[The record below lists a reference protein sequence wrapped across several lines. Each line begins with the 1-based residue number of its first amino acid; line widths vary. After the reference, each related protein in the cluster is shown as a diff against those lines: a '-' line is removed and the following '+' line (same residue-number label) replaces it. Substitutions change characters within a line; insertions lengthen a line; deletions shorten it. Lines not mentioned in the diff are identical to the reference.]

1 MPKIF
6 LIKKRLH
13 EQQLGLQEGQ
23 ELLASKADTLC
34 PGSPLD
40 DGPIPLLSKKDK
52 ECVDRDV
59 FGEHNGNKS
68 PNERRTKEPRRFI
81 SSILGGEIPYGSHR
95 GHVLTQAERKQY
107 LPVAVD
113 SKKVE
118 EKPLIKEEKD
128 ALQSEPVVLPPRNSP
143 SPESAPSP
151 GIDNV
156 TCQKVSVIQRTPAQS
171 QFQNNKKELSDV
183 RLPVTLPSSEPE
195 QDQPIDYVIAKKRG
209 ETEDEETEKK
219 IREQRRTSSSKIA
232 NSILARP
239 ILVLRNRPGTKLPGI
254 MNAAAGHG
262 RSTNGN
268 SSNSG
273 SQNTSGSGNFSSSG
287 GSAAPSSG
295 GGGGALGGGSGSGGN
310 GGRDGRSNYGPNS
323 PPTGSLPPFY
333 ETLGPNTKGGQ
344 NSFNANSN
352 FTNEFNMMNGFNME
366 CENTENANTN
376 FPEQSK
382 QYSLMQNAHYGI
394 ALKDEEIDYDRIEN
408 KLENLG
414 SIGGYSNN
422 FDDSM
427 VVDMG
432 DDVIDNN
439 QFYTTLTFAPNEG
452 ILSNLSDSTDI
463 TDLLNNHV
471 EQITDSEIRE
481 SSSITPDSVHN
492 GVDIES
498 LAEQVNLSRQYYEK
512 ANYIAFANQ
521 EQGSSY
527 GFPKERPDLLMQLN
541 PALLPHNEGQ
551 MQQLQIHVQLQQR
564 QQILSP
570 GFPFTSHSLDLDSPT
585 GVSLPSPGGNSSL
598 DGNNHIE
605 NSSLSP
611 AAAVS
616 LKKGSIADSK
626 IQILQQRLGLPSELP
641 LEFINGGH
649 GVKNPLAT
657 EANARQREEEK
668 NKQVLVSEDDPTKF
682 VCRVCSKNFTLQR
695 LLNRH
700 MKCHSD
706 VKRYLCTFCGKGFND
721 TFDLKRHTRTHTG
734 VRPYKCNLC
743 EKSFTQRCSL
753 ESHCLKVHGVQH
765 TYAYKERR
773 TKMYVC
779 EECGHTTSE
788 PEEHYMHLKKQHP
801 YSPALLKFYD
811 KRHFKFTNATF
822 ANQLLG
828 QLPMPVHN

>member
-13 EQQLGLQEGQ
+13 EQQLELQEGQ
-23 ELLASKADTLC
+23 ELLSKGDPLC

-59 FGEHNGNKS
+59 FGENQREKNAQ
-68 PNERRTKEPRRFI
+68 ERRTKEPRRFI

-107 LPVAVD
+107 LPVFLED
-113 SKKVE
+113 KKSE
-118 EKPLIKEEKD
+118 GKPLIKEEKD
-128 ALQSEPVVLPPRNSP
+128 LLESEPVVLPSRNSP
-143 SPESAPSP
+143 SPESTPSP
-151 GIDNV
+151 GIDNNV
-156 TCQKVSVIQRTPAQS
+156 TCQKVSVIQRTPSQS
-171 QFQNNKKELSDV
+171 QFRDNKKDLSN
-183 RLPVTLPSSEPE
+183 VTLPATLPTPEPE
-195 QDQPIDYVIAKKRG
+195 QDQPIDYAIAKKRG

-232 NSILARP
+232 NGILARP
-239 ILVLRNRPGTKLPGI
+239 VLVLRNRPGNKIPGI
-254 MNAAAGHG
+254 INAAAGHG
-262 RSTNGN
+262 RSTGGNGSNGN
-268 SSNSG
+268 SQNSG
-273 SQNTSGSGNFSSSG
+273 GSGSFSSG
-287 GSAAPSSG
+287 TGSAAPSS

-310 GGRDGRSNYGPNS
+310 GRDGRSNYGPNS

-333 ETLGPNTKGGQ
+333 ETLGPSSKNGQ
-344 NSFNANSN
+344 NTYNANGN
-352 FTNEFNMMNGFNME
+352 FSNEFNIINGFNMD
-366 CENTENANTN
+366 CENTENTNTT

-382 QYSLMQNAHYGI
+382 QYSLMQNAHYGL
-394 ALKDEEIDYDRIEN
+394 ALKDEEIDYEN
-408 KLENLG
+408 KIENLG
-414 SIGGYSNN
+414 AIGNYGSN

-432 DDVIDNN
+432 EDVIDNN

-452 ILSNLSDSTDI
+452 ILGNLSDSTEDFAS
-463 TDLLNNHV
+463 LLNNHV
-471 EQITDSEIRE
+471 ESITDTELRE

-492 GVDIES
+492 AVDIES
-498 LAEQVNLSRQYYEK
+498 LAEHVSLSRQYYEK
-512 ANYIAFANQ
+512 ANYLAFASQ
-521 EQGSSY
+521 DQSSTY
-527 GFPKERPDLLMQLN
+527 NFAKERPDLLMQLN
-541 PALLPHNEGQ
+541 PALLQHNEGQ

-564 QQILSP
+564 QQIISP
-570 GFPFTSHSLDLDSPT
+570 GFPFSNHALDLDSPT
-585 GVSLPSPGGNSSL
+585 GVSLPSPGGNNSL

-605 NSSLSP
+605 NSALSP

-616 LKKGSIADSK
+616 LKNGSVNDSK
-626 IQILQQRLGLPSELP
+626 IQILQQRLGLPAELP

-682 VCRVCSKNFTLQR
+682 VCRVCSKNFSLQR

-811 KRHFKFTNATF
+811 KRHFKFTNASF